1 MKSHLLALVVRMLT
15 PVPIQAGEAQNIEMM
30 KAMFEAINNRELNML
45 EHYVSRD
52 VLRHSAA
59 TPGVQVTNLEE
70 FRAFLEADIAAVPDS
85 VQKIDVIFGN
95 HEYVAVR
102 ARYTG
107 TQTGPMGPYPPS
119 GNYME
124 LPYIGIARFSDGK
137 IVELWAEW
145 DNLSALTQLKH
156 FSPPVNKT
164 IE

>member
-1 MKSHLLALVVRMLT
+1 MF
-15 PVPIQAGEAQNIEMM
+15 VPASTQAGEAQNIEVM
-30 KAMFEAINNRELNML
+30 KAMFEALNDRNL
-45 EHYVSRD
+45 D
-52 VLRHSAA
+52 VLDRYVAQDVVRHSAA
-59 TPGVQVTNLEE
+59 TPGAKITNLEA

-85 VQKIDVIFGN
+85 VQVIDVMFGN
-95 HEYVAVR
+95 DEYVAVR
-102 ARYTG
+102 ARYMG

-124 LPYIGIARFSDGK
+124 LPYIGIARFSGGK

-156 FSPPVNKT
+156 FSPPDNET